1 MDNDK
6 IKYGADGV
14 GDYIDVSDR
23 CFRFVPDGGDVV
35 PDLSSEREQ
44 ADLKG
49 CNKVVS
55 DAEAAEEYMDETD
68 ISDTY
73 EELEEPE
80 FDNTV
85 SADEDDDGQAY
96 NEEYAD
102 RDGSTESGYYKDND
116 EEYPSDEEDNAA
128 DDEYGEKFKEYKN
141 DYCGDENDSAKI
153 RNEDDYAENDSDNGD
168 GYFKADEGFSSARPI
183 EESGDP
189 FRSDFAE
196 GSSYSDEGSSGEYVV
211 ADSSDMPETEQATS
225 HYASPDRDETY
236 DESDDF
242 HSDYIGE
249 SYTGDRATQEEFE
262 EPVDEPEE
270 EEPYEEEPAEEPEEI
285 EETYEEEP
293 VDEPE
298 EIEETFEEEPVEEPE
313 EETEKEPEEIVLS
326 GSMTEE
332 YNDQRAEEISA
343 RQDPENEEF
352 TEEEKK
358 EQIRRKYMVVDDGL
372 NVAKIMVIGVGG
384 AGNNAVNRMIRAGVN
399 TAHFVA
405 INTDKQALLLSL
417 CDPEDRY
424 QIGALETKGL
434 GAGAEPEIGEKAANE
449 SKELIE
455 QIVDGVDL
463 LFITAG
469 MGGGTGTGAAPVIAK
484 IAKEKGCVTVAVV
497 TKPFSFEGNKRAK
510 NAEKGIANLEKHVD
524 TIIIIPNDKLMEAMK
539 PNTPF
544 VEALSYADDTLRQ
557 GICGIADLI
566 ATPSLINLDFAD
578 VKTTLKNQGLAHM
591 GIGSARGENRIVE
604 AVKGA
609 VSSPLL
615 ETTIEGAKS
624 VIFNVTGGT
633 DLTLTQIND
642 AAKSVRDIV
651 DPEANVIFGANIN
664 PELQEEVIITLI
676 ATGFDSDGSGIAEEN
691 ARAYNELFAVKREDD
706 EEEEKPAEQP
716 VYEEH
721 TAWAPNRSYA
731 VNNSA
736 QYAENTTDRPNVTR
750 GEYLNRDRQSFGAQ
764 NAGYARPAEQPR
776 ASSAEYPDERYAAEY
791 RQPQQP
797 APSAYESA
805 PARYEKEEDKP
816 KKDLPSFVKR
826 LFGGKKKD

>member
-285 EETYEEEP
+285 EETY
-293 VDEPE
+293 
-298 EIEETFEEEPVEEPE
+298 EEEPVEEPE